1 MRVLGF
7 LLSILTVDLA
17 VADDR
22 WLNLNALDL
31 RYPRWAQ
38 ALDRNDAQPRA
49 GFSIVFP
56 ASALLQSTGWRL
68 PIDGATFLTLDA
80 SIVTSHVNPY
90 INSYLPTTRSAFQA
104 TLGVGIEY

>member
-1 MRVLGF
+1 VRVLGF
-7 LLSILTVDLA
+7 FLVLIA
-17 VADDR
+17 GGAWADDH
-22 WLNLNALDL
+22 WLTYTLDL

-38 ALDRNDAQPRA
+38 ALDRNDARPRA

-56 ASALLQSTGWRL
+56 ASALLQNSGWRL
-68 PIDGATFLTLDA
+68 PIDSATFLTLDA

-104 TLGVGIEY
+104 TFGVAVEY

>member
-1 MRVLGF
+1 MASV
-7 LLSILTVDLA
+7 A
-17 VADDR
+17 QADDH
-22 WLNLNALDL
+22 WLTYSLDL

-38 ALDRNDAQPRA
+38 ALDRKDAQPRA

-56 ASALLQSTGWRL
+56 ASALLQNSGWRL